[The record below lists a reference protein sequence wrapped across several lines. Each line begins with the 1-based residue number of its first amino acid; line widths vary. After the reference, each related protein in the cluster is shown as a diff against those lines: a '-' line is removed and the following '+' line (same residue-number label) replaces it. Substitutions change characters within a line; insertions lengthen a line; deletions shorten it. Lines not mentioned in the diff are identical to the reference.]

1 MKIFVTGGA
10 GFIGTN
16 LVKFLLKN
24 TKHSV
29 INIDS
34 LTYAS
39 NIKSLN
45 DCEKN
50 SRYKF
55 EKTCIADKEK
65 IKKLFFKYQ
74 PDALMHLAAE
84 SHVDRSIDSPEVFLN
99 TNINGTYSLLENSLL
114 FFEEFCKK
122 NNKSFLF
129 QHISTDEVYGS
140 LDKSSEAF
148 TESSNYDPSSPYSA
162 SKAASDHLVRAWQR
176 TYKLPTII
184 TNCSNNYGPYHF
196 PEKLIPTIII
206 SALNNKN
213 IPIYGDGSQ
222 VRDWLFVE
230 DHVQALYQVLQDGKV
245 GETYNIGGNQEL
257 SNLEV
262 VTKVCN
268 YLDKKIPLEKKSY
281 KDLITFVEDRP
292 GHDFRYAINS
302 SKLHNNLGWKAS
314 VDFDD
319 GIKKTVDWYIENRDW
334 WQNILLESG
343 DLSRLGLN
351 NEKI

>member
-39 NIKSLN
+39 NIKSLR
-45 DCEKN
+45 DCESS

-55 EKTCIADKEK
+55 EKTCITNKEN
-65 IKKLFFKYQ
+65 IKKLFFQYE

-84 SHVDRSIDSPEVFLN
+84 SHVDRSIDSPEVFLD
-99 TNINGTYSLLENSLL
+99 TNIYGTYSLLESSLL
-114 FFEEFCKK
+114 YFNDFCKK

-140 LDKSSEAF
+140 LDQSSEAF

-162 SKAASDHLVRAWQR
+162 SKAASDHLVRAWHR

-206 SALNNKN
+206 SALKNKK

-230 DHVQALYQVLQDGKV
+230 DHVNALYQILKKGEV
-245 GETYNIGGNQEL
+245 GETYNIGGSQEL
-257 SNLEV
+257 SNLDV
-262 VTKVCN
+262 VKTVCS
-268 YLDKKIPLEKKSY
+268 YLDEKIPLNEKSY
-281 KDLITFVEDRP
+281 KDLITFVDDRP

-302 SKLHNNLGWKAS
+302 SKLQKNIGWKAS
-314 VDFDD
+314 VNFEK
-319 GIKKTVDWYIENRDW
+319 GIKKTVNWYIENNDW
-334 WQNILLESG
+334 WEDILRESG
-343 DLSRLGLN
+343 DLARLGLN